1 MGNLIELEKGMGEI
15 AWLKSFGDYEI
26 VELLLYLQLWRVKR
40 VSELLAMAT

>member
-15 AWLKSFGDYEI
+15 AWLKNFGDYEI